1 MSGSSVT
8 RPRSRRFTLWF
19 KVDDQLAMHFKTMQ
33 AGNRAI
39 GVWVRAGAW
48 AAGNLTDGFVP
59 ESLLPALAAD
69 RDDVDALVAAGFWRE
84 VEGGWQFHDWDEYQ
98 PTSEQVKAKR
108 DADRDRKRKQRRN
121 GSGQFAKVSRRDS
134 ERNPEGVTA
143 DVAEMSH
150 RPVPVPVPVPE
161 TLMVTTSCKSSS
173 VTREKDGLEEKPVDN
188 AEDDADGYNPWAVVN
203 AMEEH
208 AGVAITL
215 DQAAKIAHAVMS
227 RRRIDPT
234 NPTAYIL
241 AAIRNDPH
249 EILRDLMGVAS

>member
-1 MSGSSVT
+1 
-8 RPRSRRFTLWF
+8 
-19 KVDDQLAMHFKTMQ
+19 
-33 AGNRAI
+33 
-39 GVWVRAGAW
+39 
-48 AAGNLTDGFVP
+48 
-59 ESLLPALAAD
+59 
-69 RDDVDALVAAGFWRE
+69 
-84 VEGGWQFHDWDEYQ
+84 
-98 PTSEQVKAKR
+98 
-108 DADRDRKRKQRRN
+108 
-121 GSGQFAKVSRRDS
+121 
-134 ERNPEGVTA
+134 
-143 DVAEMSH
+143 
-150 RPVPVPVPVPE
+150 
-161 TLMVTTSCKSSS
+161 MVTTSCKSSS